1 VDIFFGLIYHN
12 WTQLPNGVPKL
23 IPLCPIWGNDTS
35 KSIGFFFSINSNIS
49 KYLEFWKLN
58 IMRNEMYTKA
68 IGPHIEYKEA
78 ILESHLS
85 KPLPKQS
92 PILLEG

>member
-1 VDIFFGLIYHN
+1 
-12 WTQLPNGVPKL
+12 
-23 IPLCPIWGNDTS
+23 
-35 KSIGFFFSINSNIS
+35 
-49 KYLEFWKLN
+49 LEFWKLN

-68 IGPHIEYKEA
+68 IGPHIEYKEG

-92 PILLEG
+92 PILLEGFEPFSNWKVNYVQFYFFQLHLSLRIKKIQLPLHIVGQRV